1 MRCAQPEAQP
11 QHSVYS
17 DGSAMVYPSA
27 KPGHLSTDQFGK
39 DRAFI
44 LNPCVVPRPGA
55 AVRRSR
61 ALCVVFQSAGRSS
74 PAPAGLSSL
83 ARSPAT
89 FVPANTHLFSQLCAT
104 FLSRIIPLPRRFSCP
119 GNAGTILIV
128 SVRIMWEAVCSTEW
142 QHGGYSLRGVL
153 APRFLFS
160 KGFPAEAVRACRGNP
175 VRGVGAVISGAVA
188 MLCKGNS

>member
-17 DGSAMVYPSA
+17 DSSAMGCWFIPVLNQGIYPQTSLE
-27 KPGHLSTDQFGK
+27 KT
-39 DRAFI
+39 
-44 LNPCVVPRPGA
+44 VVPRPGA

-61 ALCVVFQSAGRSS
+61 VLYVVFQSAGRSS

-83 ARSPAT
+83 TQSPAT
-89 FVPANTHLFSQLCAT
+89 FVPANTHLFSQLFAT

-128 SVRIMWEAVCSTEW
+128 SVRIMWETVCSTEW

-160 KGFPAEAVRACRGNP
+160 KGFPADAVRACGGNP
-175 VRGVGAVISGAVA
+175 VRGAGAVISGAVA